1 MDGRGISTD
10 IKLIY
15 TSNYS
20 TYFAAEALAVEMEA
34 KLIGDMLGSLI
45 LNRAENNTKPIR
57 EKQSSLEVGA

>member
-15 TSNYS
+15 TSS
-20 TYFAAEALAVEMEA
+20 DSMYFAAEALAVRMEA
-34 KLIGDMLGSLI
+34 QLIGDMLGSLM

-57 EKQSSLEVGA
+57 EKQSSLEVGS